1 MLFRIED
8 YFSRPDI
15 QRIRRNFQR
24 HETVLAN
31 CVSQFAEFVTANEYV
46 LVADLIETVLPC
58 TTPEL
63 FILKKDYRVVEGVQH
78 TYGKWPDSFG
88 NAFFID

>member
-1 MLFRIED
+1 ML
-8 YFSRPDI
+8 
-15 QRIRRNFQR
+15 
-24 HETVLAN
+24 AK

-58 TTPEL
+58 TPASL
-63 FILKKDYRVVEGVQH
+63 FVLKKDYKVVEGVQH

-88 NAFFID
+88 NAFFIDQNYLLKDFADMVKQKVYEEYQR